1 MVPAETVLVERHAP
15 GRRLLVA
22 EKFAEA
28 VTALGLPEPE
38 AAAALFAHRRA
49 GSGRTAT
56 AVVPLPGHPVRLH
69 LRAVRHGGWLGGL
82 LGGALASTAR
92 PEAELRA
99 TAELLVRSAP
109 VPQPVLAAGW
119 RVAGPLW
126 AGCLGTL
133 HVEDSRNGIE
143 LLDSRA
149 SLPERLNFAEAAAN
163 AIRDFHDAGG
173 RHPDLHLGNLLRCGP
188 SAKSRVLVIDLDRAV
203 AGLPPD
209 ASTRMHELM
218 RLQRSVEKRGFEHAL
233 GPRARARF
241 LSAYTRG
248 DRALRRALWANLPRE
263 LRTLRWHRLG
273 YRLAR

>member
-1 MVPAETVLVERHAP
+1 MPAETALVERYAP

-38 AAAALFAHRRA
+38 AAAALFAHSRA
-49 GSGRTAT
+49 GSGRAAT
-56 AVVPLPGHPVRLH
+56 AVVPLPGHPVQLH
-69 LRAVRHGGWLGGL
+69 LRAVRHGGWLGEL
-82 LGGALASTAR
+82 LGGALAGTAR

-99 TAELLVRSAP
+99 TAKLFERSAP

-119 RVAGPLW
+119 RVAGPFW

-133 HVEDSRNGIE
+133 HVEGSRDGIE
-143 LLDSRA
+143 FLDSYA
-149 SLPERLNFAEAAAN
+149 TLAERLSFAEAAAN

-173 RHPDLHLGNLLRCGP
+173 RHPDLHLGNLLLCGP
-188 SAKSRVLVIDLDRAV
+188 SAKARVLVIDLDRAV
-203 AGLPPD
+203 AGVPSN

-218 RLQRSVEKRGFEHAL
+218 RLQRSVEKRGFERAL

-263 LRTLRWHRLG
+263 LRSLRRHRLG